1 LKGGANMEKEKTEK
15 EKILKNEVEE
25 LNAPKLQIDGIE
37 EFEDR
42 LEMSKVSVKNLGKMC
57 SIWLFGA

>member
-1 LKGGANMEKEKTEK
+1 MEKEK
-15 EKILKNEVEE
+15 IFNNQIEE

-42 LEMSKVSVKNLGKMC
+42 LAMGTAKLTPKWCASFIMGVS
-57 SIWLFGA
+57 

>member
-1 LKGGANMEKEKTEK
+1 MEK
-15 EKILKNEVEE
+15 EKILKNEVKE

-42 LEMSKVSVKNLGKMC
+42 LEMAKLPNMC
-57 SIWLFGA
+57 GWSWFGG

>member
-1 LKGGANMEKEKTEK
+1 MEK
-15 EKILKNEVEE
+15 EKILKNEIEE

-42 LEMSKVSVKNLGKMC
+42 LEMAKANLPNMC
-57 SIWLFGA
+57 GWSWFGG